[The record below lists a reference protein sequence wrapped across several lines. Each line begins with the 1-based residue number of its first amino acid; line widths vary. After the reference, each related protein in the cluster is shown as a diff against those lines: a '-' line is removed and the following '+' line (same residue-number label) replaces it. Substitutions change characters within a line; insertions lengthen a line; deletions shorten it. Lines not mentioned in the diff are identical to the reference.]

1 MFVPNVTYQ
10 KEGGKGENIL
20 DLYSRLLQIGI
31 IFFHGEINAESS
43 SLFSAKLMYLKHDKG
58 LQHITVYL
66 NSGGGCVSSTLAM
79 IDCMNTIDMTI
90 NIVVTGMAASGASLL
105 LSSATPGYRYATKH
119 STIMIHQP
127 LGKLGFKQAD
137 DITIYS
143 TEIQRLKT
151 LLAEI
156 YHKNSCGKA
165 SFKDFYDFMDRD
177 NYLTPKAA
185 RDIGLIDDII

>member
-1 MFVPNVTYQ
+1 
-10 KEGGKGENIL
+10 
-20 DLYSRLLQIGI
+20 
-31 IFFHGEINAESS
+31 
-43 SLFSAKLMYLKHDKG
+43 
-58 LQHITVYL
+58 
-66 NSGGGCVSSTLAM
+66 
-79 IDCMNTIDMTI
+79 
-90 NIVVTGMAASGASLL
+90 
-105 LSSATPGYRYATKH
+105 
-119 STIMIHQP
+119 MIHQP